1 MTTLDQPCRAFG
13 DIVDEVQQCTDP
25 STSLEQLSVDGV
37 TSLLVIRDLGY
48 KLFDVTET
56 AKADAAKAREAF
68 DDKTLVLQNLLYES
82 GYYQK
87 EVQEARDYKSAVSDN
102 DMELLSVEHFA
113 QVAGEEGLAG
123 LDADSAEYDHQL
135 MLRRLEHEL
144 QSRKQ
149 ARQQLSELQA
159 RRDALQT
166 NLGHKRKALADLR
179 EHVSQIS
186 ASTQPVRK
194 LFSLPDANAAMQQ
207 EAAQLL
213 PLPLY
218 MMYSQAA
225 AILGT
230 LSTTVKPEVVGSIEE
245 AEAAFID
252 DFRGSEQPVRKR
264 AKRDASVS
272 TAAEGDVYQVCCGPG
287 ASQTTHSLCHDHAC
301 L

>member
-25 STSLEQLSVDGV
+25 NTSIEQLSINGL

-56 AKADAAKAREAF
+56 AKTDAAKAREAF

-102 DMELLSVEHFA
+102 DMELLSVEEFT
-113 QVAGEEGLAG
+113 QVTGEEALAG
-123 LDADSAEYDHQL
+123 LGADSAEYDHQL

-166 NLGHKRKALADLR
+166 KLCQTRKALEAMR
-179 EHVSQIS
+179 GHVSQNS

-194 LFSLPDANAAMQQ
+194 LFSLPDAAAAMQQ

-218 MMYSQAA
+218 MIYSQAT

-230 LSTTVKPEVVGSIEE
+230 LLTTVKPEVAGSKEE
-245 AEAAFID
+245 AEAAFVSG
-252 DFRGSEQPVRKR
+252 FKGSEQPAHKR
-264 AKRDASVS
+264 AKS
-272 TAAEGDVYQVCCGPG
+272 DVYQVCCTPG
-287 ASQTTHSLCHDHAC
+287 ASQYQQNV
-301 L
+301 